1 LEYYLPFWLPPFGM
15 HIQLD
20 GLSAV
25 FLSLTIILGIS
36 IFIYSIK
43 YVKKDKIR
51 YYSLLTLALLSI
63 SVTFMAGDLLNFYI
77 FLEITTVT
85 TYLLI
90 IQSKTKTAFRAGSKY
105 IVMTLL
111 GAALIFL
118 AIMLVHRQIDSYK
131 FSALGE
137 LNITKDENLIRLI
150 YVLFIAGCFVK
161 AGIVPL
167 HTWLPDA
174 HPAAPSPISALLSGI
189 TIKIGLYGII
199 RFLYSAGNFGYL
211 TISQLLIGFAAVSM
225 LGGVSLALLQSDTK
239 RLLAYHSISQMGYVL
254 LGIGIGTQLSL
265 TGALYHSIN
274 HALFKGLL
282 FLCAGAVI
290 YSTGTRN
297 LHDLGGLRKKMP
309 VTAIVCLVACLAIS
323 GVPPLNGFISKML
336 LVKSTDEIT
345 WIKVVFLLTSA
356 GTFASFLKFYSF
368 TFLGVLPWRLAKV
381 KDAPWLMLLPM
392 LFLAILNIILGVF
405 PNLILS
411 KVLSPAV
418 SGIFTSP
425 SVMKVDAW
433 DIGSALPSLFLGGLI
448 YYFGIRSKLF
458 FISESPFWQKVR
470 CRFQKISIDKF
481 YTGIA
486 GITEKTC
493 IILRNIERCSFSTHL
508 SFALIFL
515 TGLVIVLF
523 IR

>member
-20 GLSAV
+20 GLSAI

-77 FLEITTVT
+77 FLEITTIT

-118 AIMLVHRQIDSYK
+118 AIMLVHRQIGSYK
-131 FSALGE
+131 FSVLRE
-137 LNITKDENLIRLI
+137 LSTTGDENLIRLI
-150 YVLFIAGCFVK
+150 YVLFIVGCFIK
-161 AGIVPL
+161 AGIIPL

-199 RFLYSAGNFGYL
+199 RFLYSAGNFGHL
-211 TISQLLIGFAAVSM
+211 TILQLLIGFAAVSM
-225 LGGVSLALLQSDTK
+225 LGGVSLALLQTDTK

-290 YSTGTRN
+290 YSTGARN

-356 GTFASFLKFYSF
+356 GTFASFLKLYSF
-368 TFLGVLPWRLAKV
+368 TFLGPLPQKLTKV
-381 KDAPWLMLLPM
+381 KEVPWLMLLPM
-392 LFLAILNIILGVF
+392 LFLAILNLILGLF

-411 KVLSPAV
+411 EALSPV
-418 SGIFTSP
+418 IGEIFTSH
-425 SVMKVDAW
+425 SVMRVDDW
-433 DIGSALPSLFLGGLI
+433 DIVSALPPLLLGGLI
-448 YYFGIRSKLF
+448 YYLGIRSKLF
-458 FISESPFWQKVR
+458 FINESSFWQKVR
-470 CRFQKISIDKF
+470 CRFRKISIDKF
-481 YTGIA
+481 YTGVA
-486 GITEKTC
+486 GMVERTC
-493 IILRNIERCSFSTHL
+493 IILRNIEHCSFSTHL
-508 SFALIFL
+508 SFVLIFL

-523 IR
+523 MR